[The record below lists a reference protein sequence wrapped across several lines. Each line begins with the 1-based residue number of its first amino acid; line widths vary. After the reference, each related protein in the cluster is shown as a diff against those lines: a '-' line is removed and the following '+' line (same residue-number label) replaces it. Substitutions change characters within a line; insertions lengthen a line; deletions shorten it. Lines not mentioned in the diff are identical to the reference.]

1 MNFDEKSQQ
10 NLINLLISDKAI
22 FTKARTILDAKYFSS
37 EFQKTINYLLDFSQK
52 YNSLPLVDQVNE
64 VARLETPFKVIDGV
78 EGNINIQKSI
88 LDTTEKFCQQRALE
102 LAVIDCAERVNKGQ
116 GQGIDLI
123 VKEAQK
129 VSLQKDFGI
138 NFWEKPKDWLAAL
151 ESEQGTV
158 STGWKTLDDLLN
170 GGFCWGELEYFVAP
184 ANMGKSLAM
193 QNIGLNWS
201 RLGHVVL
208 FFTLEMDMKLVGKR
222 IAAMATGK
230 PYRTIKYNI
239 DEISEAIVYERMNKQ
254 PGVFQIINIKQG
266 CTALDIEAYIQDFEL
281 KTNLIPSIIIV
292 DYADIMTP
300 CDRRYDPNNLGLID
314 NKISLELRELVR
326 ERTKNGKPSLCLT
339 ASQITKEAMAEE
351 EFNLNNIAGG
361 KAKSCNA
368 DNMIAVSTSDAM
380 RAKGEYKFTM
390 LKTRNSGGKGSKLKI
405 KYNIDTL
412 RMEDMEAIA
421 ENDAVGNLTTNG
433 QTALSAIDLL
443 KSKLSEQK

>member
-10 NLINLLISDKAI
+10 NLINLLISDKTI
-22 FTKARTILDAKYFSS
+22 FTRARTILQPRYFSS
-37 EFQKTINYLLDFSQK
+37 QFQKTISYLLDFSQK
-52 YNSLPLVDQVNE
+52 YNSLPLIDQINDI
-64 VARLETPFKVIDGV
+64 ARLDEPLKIIDGV
-78 EGNINIQKSI
+78 EQNTNIHKSI
-88 LDTTEKFCQQRALE
+88 LDTVEKFCQQRALE
-102 LAVIDCAERVNKGQ
+102 LAVIECADKVNKGQ
-116 GQGIDLI
+116 GQGIDVI

-138 NFWEKPKDWLAAL
+138 NFWENPKEWLGAL

-158 STGWKTLDDLLN
+158 STGWTSLDDLLN

-201 RLGHVVL
+201 RLGNVVL

-222 IAAMATGK
+222 IAAMATRK
-230 PYRTIKYNI
+230 PYRTIKFNI
-239 DEISEAIVYERMNKQ
+239 DEIAEAIVYERMNKK
-254 PGVFQIINIKQG
+254 PGVFQLINIKQG

-281 KTNLIPSIIIV
+281 KTNLIPNIIIV

-300 CDRRYDPNNLGLID
+300 CDKRYDPNNIGLID

-339 ASQITKEAMAEE
+339 ASQITKDAMAEE
-351 EFNLNNIAGG
+351 ELNLSNVAGG

-380 RAKGEYKFTM
+380 RAKGEYRFTM
-390 LKTRNSGGKGSKLKI
+390 LKTRNSGGKGKKLKI
-405 KYNIDTL
+405 KYDVDTL
-412 RMEDMEAIA
+412 RMEDMEIDLDSDTSLP
-421 ENDAVGNLTTNG
+421 NGQITN

-443 KSKLSEQK
+443 KSKITE

>member
-22 FTKARTILDAKYFSS
+22 FTKARTILQSKYFLPQY
-37 EFQKTINYLLDFSQK
+37 QKTINYLLDFSQK
-52 YNSLPLVDQVNE
+52 YNSLPLIDQLNE
-64 VARLETPFKVIDGV
+64 VARLDEPFKIINGIS
-78 EGNINIQKSI
+78 ENTNIHKSI
-88 LDTTEKFCQQRALE
+88 LDTAERFCQQRALE
-102 LAVIDCAERVNKGQ
+102 LAVIECADRVNKGQ
-116 GQGIDLI
+116 SQGIDLI

-138 NFWEKPKDWLAAL
+138 NFWENPKSWLTSL

-158 STGWKTLDDLLN
+158 STGWKSLDDLLN

-184 ANMGKSLAM
+184 ANMGKSIAM

-201 RLGHVVL
+201 RLGNVVL

-222 IAAMATGK
+222 IASMATK
-230 PYRTIKYNI
+230 VPYKTIKYNI
-239 DEISEAIVYERMNKQ
+239 DEISEAIVYENMSKK
-254 PGVFQIINIKQG
+254 PGVFQLINIKQG

-281 KTNLIPSIIIV
+281 KTNLTPNIIIV

-300 CDRRYDPNNLGLID
+300 CDKRYDPNNLGLID

-326 ERTKNGKPSLCLT
+326 ERTKNGKPSLCVT
-339 ASQITKEAMAEE
+339 ASQITKDAMAEE

-380 RAKGEYKFTM
+380 RAKGEYRFTM
-390 LKTRNSGGKGSKLKI
+390 LKTRNSGGKGKKLKI
-405 KYNIDTL
+405 KYDIDTL
-412 RMEDMEAIA
+412 RMEDMEIDN
-421 ENDAVGNLTTNG
+421 ENDDSLTAFNTNT
-433 QTALSAIDLL
+433 QTAMSAIDLL
-443 KSKLSEQK
+443 KSKIDR

>member
-10 NLINLLISDKAI
+10 NLINLLISDKTI
-22 FTKARTILDAKYFSS
+22 FTRARTILQPRYFSS
-37 EFQKTINYLLDFSQK
+37 QFQKTISYLLDFSQK
-52 YNSLPLVDQVNE
+52 YNSLPLIDQIND
-64 VARLETPFKVIDGV
+64 VARLDEPLKIIDGV
-78 EGNINIQKSI
+78 EQNTNIHKSI
-88 LDTTEKFCQQRALE
+88 LDTVERFCQQRALE
-102 LAVIDCAERVNKGQ
+102 LAVIECADRVNKGQ
-116 GQGIDLI
+116 GQGIDAI

-138 NFWEKPKDWLAAL
+138 NFWENPKEWLGAL

-158 STGWKTLDDLLN
+158 STGWKSLDDLLN

-201 RLGHVVL
+201 RLGNVVL

-230 PYRTIKYNI
+230 PYRTIKFNI
-239 DEISEAIVYERMNKQ
+239 DEIAEAIVYERMDKK
-254 PGVFQIINIKQG
+254 PGVFQLINIKQG
-266 CTALDIEAYIQDFEL
+266 CTALDIEAYIQNFEL
-281 KTNLIPSIIIV
+281 KTNLIPNIIIV
-292 DYADIMTP
+292 DYADIMIP
-300 CDRRYDPNNLGLID
+300 CDKRYDPNNIGLID

-339 ASQITKEAMAEE
+339 ASQITKDAMAEE
-351 EFNLNNIAGG
+351 ELNLSNVAGG

-380 RAKGEYKFTM
+380 RAKGEYRFTM
-390 LKTRNSGGKGSKLKI
+390 LKTRNSGGKGKKLKI
-405 KYNIDTL
+405 KYDVDTL
-412 RMEDMEAIA
+412 RMEDMEIDLDSDTSLP
-421 ENDAVGNLTTNG
+421 NGQITN

-443 KSKLSEQK
+443 KSKITE